1 MTHSPVVVCAS
12 AHTSYVQRMS
22 TVTKKQTKNK
32 STSRMFHNRKINGL
46 APLLSKINPSGGK
59 TPRKNPLS
67 CNYNSFYVLPV
78 LEKSRWLCI
87 IRPKQADMIT
97 PPVDRND
104 DHVTCTTQTLLCFFT
119 YNPAYHSHH
128 SYCGVRPNPH
138 PAAALPP
145 LISNLNNSIDR

>member
-1 MTHSPVVVCAS
+1 MFLPWEKEGPGSWLVFIIRTTHANS
-12 AHTSYVQRMS
+12 HEE
-22 TVTKKQTKNK
+22 TKNK
-32 STSRMFHNRKINGL
+32 STSRMFHNRKINGFV
-46 APLLSKINPSGGK
+46 PLLSKINPSGGK

-97 PPVDRND
+97 PPADRND
-104 DHVTCTTQTLLCFFT
+104 DHVTCTTQTLLCFFPL
-119 YNPAYHSHH
+119 NPPTTPTAVLDRIPTLLQPSHL
-128 SYCGVRPNPH
+128 
-138 PAAALPP
+138 A